1 MNLLL
6 VLFWILVLAY
16 SFTRSNYEFNRP
28 HQFYFLSLLYYSLDI
43 LFDNYN
49 FEIYL
54 CLILATLVG
63 LIMLSIELNGSKYVS
78 HRIAK
83 YVVNKKYY
91 LALWII
97 TLIPIISQILFIDK
111 LGGFS
116 AFVISIAYRVSEWRG
131 LAIYALF
138 RDFIV
143 PLNIVY
149 IILFSLDRRKSRV
162 RVILLLL
169 HIVIALVLGLAS
181 GSRTGALIVFVN
193 IYLVV
198 TIMGRKV
205 SVVKLGILAFCLLI
219 FSEFLGELRN
229 KTSKFDNREG
239 LTSLTEFSMNLKESK
254 SFVYALEGLD
264 LIYNDDYR
272 IKHYGSTYIVGVT
285 NWIPRSLWQNKPKS
299 AGTLLTQYYKGKS
312 ESKYFG
318 ISPGVWAESIMNFG
332 YIFGIPIGFSLLA
345 ISSIGISL
353 YYRKVTLHR
362 MIFDQGDLIMI
373 RWSLRLML
381 ALSFIQ
387 IPASLLIA
395 ESANVVF
402 GLLKTLVYFTVLKT
416 ILKWI

>member
-1 MNLLL
+1 MNLFL

-16 SFTRSNYEFNRP
+16 SFARSNYEFNKP
-28 HQFYFLSLLYYSLDI
+28 HQFYFLSLCFYSLDI
-43 LFDNYN
+43 LFDKHT

-54 CLILATLVG
+54 CLMLATIVG
-63 LIMLSIELNGSKYVS
+63 LIMLSIELKGSKYVS
-78 HRIAK
+78 HILSK
-83 YVVNKKYY
+83 NIVNNKYY
-91 LALWII
+91 LALWILS
-97 TLIPIISQILFIDK
+97 LIPIIGQILFIYK

-116 AFVISIAYRVSEWRG
+116 AFVVSIAYRVSEWRG

-149 IILFSLDRRKSRV
+149 TIIFSLDRRKSRV
-162 RVILLLL
+162 RVILLVL
-169 HIVIALVLGLAS
+169 HIIVTFILGLAS

-193 IYLVV
+193 LYLVV
-198 TIMGRKV
+198 TVMGRKV
-205 SVVKLGILAFCLLI
+205 SVVKLGILAFCLLV

-229 KTSKFDNREG
+229 KTSKFDNRNG
-239 LTSLTEFSMNLKESK
+239 ISSFTEFSMNFKESK

-264 LIYNDDYR
+264 LIYNDEYR
-272 IKHYGSTYIVGVT
+272 LKHYGSTYIVGVT

-318 ISPGVWAESIMNFG
+318 ISPGVWAEAVMNFG

-345 ISSIGISL
+345 IASIGISL
-353 YYRKVTLHR
+353 YYRKVTIHR
-362 MIFDQGDLIMI
+362 LIYDQGDMIMI
-373 RWSLRLML
+373 RWSLRLMM
-381 ALSFIQ
+381 ALSLIQ

-402 GLLKTLVYFTVLKT
+402 GLLKTLLYFTVLKT